1 MAIAAVRS
9 PIPVGIYARISSD
22 REGDQLGVT
31 RQLTDCERLAQ
42 LRGCRV
48 VERYV
53 DDDISAW
60 SGQRRPEY
68 ERMLEDL
75 RSGRIRGVLVWHLDR
90 LTRHPRELE
99 AFLDLCDQVD
109 VELLG
114 CVTGDVDLAD
124 HGGRLLARM
133 LGGLARYE
141 SDHKS
146 ERIRRKHL
154 EIAESGGVSG
164 GGSRPY
170 GYEDDKVTLRPAEA
184 AVVAECAKRLLAGE
198 PVRSIA
204 NDLNDRGIP
213 AAKGGQ
219 WSPQSLRRMLASPR
233 ISGQREYHGEIL
245 STAAWPGIISAE
257 DGAKIRALLANPE
270 RRTNKAA
277 RRYLL
282 GGLLVCSHCGERLVA
297 RPRTGG
303 KRRYA
308 CAKGVGFSGCG
319 KTYINADEV
328 EQFVTDAV
336 LHRVDSRDLQ
346 RAMERRQQTAPHAER
361 WWKEAEAA
369 QEQLEELAAEYGR
382 REITIGE
389 WKAARK
395 PIEQRLSAARKQL
408 AKVTH
413 GGLLDSYVG
422 HSDRLLA
429 DWDSLDLSQQHAIV
443 AAVVDSVRV
452 GPARKGYNRFDE
464 SRLDP
469 VWRP

>member
-1 MAIAAVRS
+1 
-9 PIPVGIYARISSD
+9 
-22 REGDQLGVT
+22 
-31 RQLTDCERLAQ
+31 
-42 LRGCRV
+42 
-48 VERYV
+48 
-53 DDDISAW
+53 
-60 SGQRRPEY
+60 
-68 ERMLEDL
+68 MLDDL

-99 AFLDLCDQVD
+99 AFLDLCDDVD

-114 CVTGDVDLAD
+114 VTGDVDLAD

-154 EIAESGGVSG
+154 EIAEGGGVSG

-170 GYEDDKVTLRPAEA
+170 GYEDDKVTIRPAEA
-184 AVVAECAKRLLAGE
+184 VVVAECAKRLLAGE
-198 PVRSIA
+198 PVRSIVA
-204 NDLNDRGIP
+204 DLNSRGIQ
-213 AAKGGQ
+213 AAKGGP

-233 ISGQREYHGEIL
+233 VSGQREYHGEIL
-245 STAAWPGIISAE
+245 ATAQWPGIISPD
-257 DGAKIRALLANPE
+257 DGARIRALLANPE

-308 CAKGVGFSGCG
+308 CAKGEGFAGCG

-328 EQFVTDAV
+328 ERFVTEAV

-346 RAMERRQQTAPHAER
+346 RAMERRQRGAPDAER
-361 WWKEAEAA
+361 WLKEAEAA
-369 QEQLEELAAEYGR
+369 NEQLEELATAYGQ
-382 REITIGE
+382 REITMNQL
-389 WKAARK
+389 KAASK
-395 PIEQRLSAARKQL
+395 PIEQRLTTARKQL

-422 HSDRLLA
+422 HSDRLRA

-443 AAVVDSVRV
+443 AAVIDSVRV

-464 SRLDP
+464 SRLEP
-469 VWRP
+469 VLRL